1 MKVFHNSDYAASP
14 HSFETTRKAQFVKE
28 HIQKMNDPVTVV
40 DPNTVVNKTTVE
52 SVIELIHD
60 DYYIKS
66 LRTGRGDRALA
77 ESSGFKWGKGTWD
90 FAVAHSHGVVAG
102 INSVVAG
109 DLRSGSLS
117 SGLHHASP
125 EEGTGFCTINGLA
138 VGAAY
143 ALTALPEKRKVMI
156 LDFDAHCGGGTF
168 QHIENMERMGIASEG
183 DIVQIDFSVSPFD
196 SYRAHDPHYLDI
208 SGMMQGDDEVYLK
221 GIEKALRVADK
232 RYEDGMIVIYNAGVD
247 PVNTA
252 GFFRPKQ
259 VIGDREALV
268 SEWLDDKPAVFTLA
282 GGYKWGGLTMEDI
295 AALHYEN
302 IWQWAQYCEINK
314 KKMEVA

>member
-14 HSFETTRKAQFVKE
+14 HSSETTRKAQVVKDY
-28 HIQKMNDPVTVV
+28 IRKMSEPVTIV
-40 DPNTVVNKTTVE
+40 DPKKVVNKETVE
-52 SVIELIHD
+52 SIIDLIHD

-66 LRTGRGDRALA
+66 LRTGRGDRDLA
-77 ESSGFKWGKGTWD
+77 ESSGFTWGKETWD
-90 FAVAHSHGVVAG
+90 FAVAHSHGVVAA
-102 INSVVAG
+102 INAVVTG
-109 DLRSGSLS
+109 DMRSGSLS

-125 EEGTGFCTINGLA
+125 DGGAGFCTINGLA

-168 QHIENMERMGIASEG
+168 SHIENMQNMGIASEG

-196 SYRAHDPHYLDI
+196 GYNWYDPHYLDL
-208 SGMMQGDDEVYLK
+208 SGMREGDDEEYLE
-221 GIEKALRVADK
+221 GIVKALRVADK

-247 PVNTA
+247 PVNTVR
-252 GFFRPKQ
+252 FHNQKQ
-259 VIGDREALV
+259 VISDREALV
-268 SEWLDDKPAVFTLA
+268 SEWIDDKPAVFTLA

-302 IWQWAQYCEINK
+302 IGQWAQYCEINK
-314 KKMEVA
+314 KNQEVA